1 MTAKEFWDDF
11 KDFEESLRLDMDFMG
26 EEKPPRT
33 FSYLCAQLDDYCLG
47 LSPIAS
53 IIGKNTNK
61 KYVLTI
67 SCSGKMDLLLYV
79 NRLVDMAPEI
89 EHWEIKA
96 LVAGQI
102 ETDPNIMS
110 EPFKCEDFSITPKD
124 IRFTVYSWDP
134 EKGIFD
140 LLILLPLNLAEVDD
154 DKLDNAFRAI
164 FEELWGERFV
174 GEKINCLLFTNNAI
188 FEYDFLDLEML
199 EVCLNNFE

>member
-26 EEKPPRT
+26 EEKKSST

-53 IIGKNTNK
+53 ILGKNTNK
-61 KYVLTI
+61 KYILTI

-96 LVAGQI
+96 LVAGKI
-102 ETDPNIMS
+102 EKDPNIMS
-110 EPFKCEDFSITPKD
+110 EPFKSDDFSITPKD

-164 FEELWGERFV
+164 FEKLWGERFV
-174 GEKINCLLFTNNAI
+174 GEKINCLFFTNNAI
-188 FEYDFLDLEML
+188 FEYDFLDLEIL
-199 EVCLNNFE
+199 EVCLNSFE

>member
-26 EEKPPRT
+26 EEKKSRT

-53 IIGKNTNK
+53 ILGKNTNK

-110 EPFKCEDFSITPKD
+110 EPFKSDDFSITPKD

-164 FEELWGERFV
+164 FKELWGERFV
-174 GEKINCLLFTNNAI
+174 GEKINCLFFTNNAI
-188 FEYDFLDLEML
+188 FEYDFLDLEIL
-199 EVCLNNFE
+199 EVCLNSFE